1 MRPRV
6 YEPQQAGRGTAAL
19 LKGLSVF
26 PRRFKSGMNIIGNG
40 VGVGDGGVML
50 RGRSLYQEG
59 EFGEF
64 AAFALNAGSGSSNY
78 WI

>member
-1 MRPRV
+1 MSHNKQGV
-6 YEPQQAGRGTAAL
+6 GVLETAAL

-26 PRRFKSGMNIIGNG
+26 PRRFKSEIDIIGNG
-40 VGVGDGGVML
+40 VGDDGVML
-50 RGRSLYQEG
+50 QGRSLYQG

>member
-19 LKGLSVF
+19 WKGLSVS
-26 PRRFKSGMNIIGNG
+26 PSRFKSGMNIIGN
-40 VGVGDGGVML
+40 GVGDGGVML
-50 RGRSLYQEG
+50 RGRSLYQG